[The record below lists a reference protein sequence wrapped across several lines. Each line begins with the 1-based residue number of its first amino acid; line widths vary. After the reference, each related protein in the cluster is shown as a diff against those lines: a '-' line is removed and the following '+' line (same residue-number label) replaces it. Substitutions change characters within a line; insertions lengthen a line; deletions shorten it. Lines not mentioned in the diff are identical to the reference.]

1 MCYRIHQEKQCLAT
15 RCFAFRS
22 QNPYM
27 RRVLLLLASSSSGGF
42 ITFVMPHEFNMPH
55 PSTAAAYGQ
64 ATFVAI
70 ITLLVFGWT
79 TVALRLWVRLRIT
92 KSAGWDDATMVLT
105 LFLFT
110 SYSAFISV
118 IVVRADELNLLT
130 EPAAILQTLLVRSTT
145 LYA

>member
-1 MCYRIHQEKQCLAT
+1 
-15 RCFAFRS
+15 
-22 QNPYM
+22 
-27 RRVLLLLASSSSGGF
+27 
-42 ITFVMPHEFNMPH
+42 MPQ
-55 PSTAAAYGQ
+55 PSTAVAYGQ

-92 KSAGWDDATMVLT
+92 KSAGWDDATIVLT

-118 IVVRADELNLLT
+118 IVVRAQELNLLT

-145 LYA
+145 LYI